1 MIAAAI
7 LTLGKIIDLNL
18 PTPILTSQRLS
29 FGDHVLKASSTKG
42 KMNWM
47 VFERERHTK
56 NALFAGF
63 LVILLLS
70 SFPQASCLKEE
81 AFKRRDLAI
90 DLGGGLTT
98 DAQLTL
104 PSVGDGPF
112 PGVLLVHGSG
122 NTDMDEYLPP
132 EVSGTEEGSRPFLQI
147 AEYLSERG
155 FAVLRYNKRGI
166 GMNGT
171 VLDLE
176 VVTNTVFGELQHD
189 AERALEILMQ
199 QPEVEADD
207 ITIIGHSEGTWIAI
221 RITIEEPGVKN
232 IVLMSAAAHNLKDL
246 LYYQLVERNID
257 MFQEIDS
264 DHDGSISIQE
274 VYVLPP
280 VLADALI
287 ENSTGDWLWL
297 PGIDQDEDGY
307 VSISEELVP
316 LWEQTFEYLTTA
328 EFPGCIWFR
337 SHFGL
342 RSNLDLIGNVSSGI
356 LILQG
361 EGDTQTP
368 VEGAFLLEQRL
379 TEVGH
384 PDHTLITYPG
394 LGHSFYPVEGLVQW
408 LGPIQE
414 QVLSDLASWLRDPA
428 RGSRDLEAKLQT
440 AESTIEALLG
450 QLGDLSSE
458 LAWKTSELEGLV
470 EELQS
475 ESSSLKNSLAEA
487 ESDATELESALDSY
501 RNLTYVA
508 LGIAAI
514 AIAVN
519 LVLILRRRPI

>member
-1 MIAAAI
+1 
-7 LTLGKIIDLNL
+7 
-18 PTPILTSQRLS
+18 
-29 FGDHVLKASSTKG
+29 
-42 KMNWM
+42 MNWM
-47 VFERERHTK
+47 AFEKERHTK

-63 LVILLLS
+63 LLVLLLS
-70 SFPQASCLKEE
+70 SFPKASGLKEE
-81 AFKRRDLAI
+81 AFKHRDLVI

-98 DAQLTL
+98 EAQLTH

-112 PGVLLVHGSG
+112 SGVLLVHGSG

-166 GMNGT
+166 GINGT

-176 VVTNTVFGELQHD
+176 VVTNTIFEELQHD
-189 AERALEILMQ
+189 AERALGVLMQ
-199 QPEVEADD
+199 QPEVDADD

-221 RITIEEPGVKN
+221 RIAIEEPGVKN

-246 LYYQLVERNID
+246 LYYQLVEKNTH

-274 VYVLPP
+274 AYVLPP
-280 VLADALI
+280 VLADALL

-297 PGIDQDEDGY
+297 PEIDQDEDGY

-316 LWEQTFEYLTTA
+316 QWEQTFEYITTA
-328 EFPGCIWFR
+328 EFPGSKWFR

-342 RSNLDLIGNVSSGI
+342 RSNLDLMGNVSSSI

-414 QVLSDLASWLRDPA
+414 QVLSDLASWLRDSA
-428 RGSRDLEAKLQT
+428 RSSRDLEAKLQT
-440 AESTIEALLG
+440 AESVIEALLG
-450 QLGDLSSE
+450 QLGDLNSE
-458 LAWKTSELEGLV
+458 LARKTSELEGLI

-487 ESDATELESALDSY
+487 ESDAIELESALDY
-501 RNLTYVA
+501 YKNLTYVA
-508 LGIAAI
+508 LGVAVVATAAI
-514 AIAVN
+514 
-519 LVLILRRRPI
+519 LVMMLQRRSV